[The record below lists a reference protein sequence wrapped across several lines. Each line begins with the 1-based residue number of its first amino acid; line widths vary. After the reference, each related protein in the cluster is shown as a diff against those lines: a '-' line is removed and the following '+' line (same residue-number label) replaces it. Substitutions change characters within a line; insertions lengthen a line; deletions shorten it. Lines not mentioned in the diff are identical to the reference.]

1 MGKIG
6 LKGIKVFCHIG
17 VSAEERLMG
26 RIFNIDIEVD
36 YPLEKAG
43 ETDLLKDTLNYEY
56 LNEIVLEKTKK
67 EYHLMESLAEHIALE
82 ISSKHKDVSGMRIRI
97 EKEHPF
103 MKGEIQASY
112 IEWVQ

>member
-17 VSAEERLMG
+17 VSAEERLIG
-26 RIFNIDIEVD
+26 RNLHIDIEVD

-43 ETDLLKDTLNYEY
+43 QTDLLKDTLNYES
-56 LNEIVLEKTKK
+56 LNVIVLEKTKK
-67 EYHLMESLAEHIALE
+67 EYHLMESLAEQIAIE
-82 ISSKHKDVSGMRIRI
+82 VSAKYKEVSGMRMRI
-97 EKEHPF
+97 EKLRPF
-103 MKGEIQASY
+103 MKGEMHSSY